1 MTKPLNATQAVIEWV
16 NNTRRYATRL
26 DDEADAL
33 LAQLT
38 LAAADESAL
47 NAACASHGCVGLYGY
62 AQSAK
67 AHLLTT
73 LCGNENGKLEIIT
86 PTVTMIISAT
96 STRVMRQRIWLFA
109 LRATFFQTRAA
120 GRCACA

>member
-86 PTVTMIISAT
+86 PDRDYDYFS
-96 STRVMRQRIWLFA
+96 
-109 LRATFFQTRAA
+109 
-120 GRCACA
+120 

>member
-38 LAAADESAL
+38 LAARMSQRSTPPAHHMAAL
-47 NAACASHGCVGLYGY
+47 VCTG
-62 AQSAK
+62 
-67 AHLLTT
+67 
-73 LCGNENGKLEIIT
+73 
-86 PTVTMIISAT
+86 
-96 STRVMRQRIWLFA
+96 MRNPQKRI
-109 LRATFFQTRAA
+109 
-120 GRCACA
+120 C